1 MRLRR
6 TRAAME
12 PVAIPAIVP
21 LVFCFSGLMEGVG
34 GFVEEESWAVG
45 GGLFAEFDVSVDVG
59 LILDVDVDVEVEAVL
74 GVGVGVVEGR
84 VVRVVGRDVLDEDM
98 CEFSGL
104 LVDWD
109 AEMSEIGLAVYLDV
123 GRSLSSEDAGLRS
136 GLEVEVVIWSTGF
149 EGEERGVGLA
159 VSALLVVIRS
169 CVTTLNPASIDDATS
184 AGKADSSTERA
195 FSGSSCGREPDMVLV
210 EPLSK
215 VASCSISEAAWS
227 MAPSPVVELVELVV
241 ADAVT
246 GRRGP
251 VVPPDR

>member
-21 LVFCFSGLMEGVG
+21 LEFCFSGVMEGVG
-34 GFVEEESWAVG
+34 GFLEEESGAVG
-45 GGLFAEFDVSVDVG
+45 GGLFAESGVGVDIGLVLDV
-59 LILDVDVDVEVEAVL
+59 DVDVDVEVVL
-74 GVGVGVVEGR
+74 GVGVGVGVVEGR

-98 CEFSGL
+98 CDFSGR

-123 GRSLSSEDAGLRS
+123 GRSLSLEVVGLRS
-136 GLEVEVVIWSTGF
+136 GLDVEVVIWSTGF
-149 EGEERGVGLA
+149 EGGEREVGLA
-159 VSALLVVIRS
+159 VPALLVASRS

-184 AGKADSSTERA
+184 AGKAESSTERA

-210 EPLSK
+210 EPLS
-215 VASCSISEAAWS
+215 AARWQ
-227 MAPSPVVELVELVV
+227 VIQFRRQL
-241 ADAVT
+241 
-246 GRRGP
+246 GRWLR
-251 VVPPDR
+251 

>member
-21 LVFCFSGLMEGVG
+21 LVFCFSGVMEGVG
-34 GFVEEESWAVG
+34 GLVEEESLAVG
-45 GGLFAEFDVSVDVG
+45 GGLFAESNVGVDVG
-59 LILDVDVDVEVEAVL
+59 LVLDVDVDVEVVL

-98 CEFSGL
+98 CDFSGR

-136 GLEVEVVIWSTGF
+136 GLDVEVVIWSIGF
-149 EGEERGVGLA
+149 EGGEREVGLA
-159 VSALLVVIRS
+159 VSALLVASRS

-184 AGKADSSTERA
+184 AGKAESSTERA
-195 FSGSSCGREPDMVLV
+195 FSGSSCGREFDIVSV

-215 VASCSISEAAWS
+215 VAKCSILEAAWS
-227 MAPSPVVELVELVV
+227 TAAMI
-241 ADAVT
+241 
-246 GRRGP
+246 
-251 VVPPDR
+251 